1 MFNQLHRINDQ
12 DFNLINKANIILLPN
27 KLEAKS
33 MGDFWHNNLIPN
45 VAMIFSKLLANRME
59 PLLNSPV
66 FKSQSAFIKWRCIQD
81 NFMYVQKMVW
91 KLQKMKTPALFL
103 KLNSQEAFDIVYWSH
118 LIENVASPRF
128 QTTLVRLDFHHLQH
142 GKVKGNTEWSIMW
155 PGHS

>member
-66 FKSQSAFIKWRCIQD
+66 FKSQSAFIK
-81 NFMYVQKMVW
+81 
-91 KLQKMKTPALFL
+91 
-103 KLNSQEAFDIVYWSH
+103 
-118 LIENVASPRF
+118 
-128 QTTLVRLDFHHLQH
+128 
-142 GKVKGNTEWSIMW
+142 
-155 PGHS
+155 